1 MKKALALHYLT
12 CGMLT
17 LVRSG
22 GAKSMWQNMMHVGR
36 SLCCFGYLPMDGG
49 NAFRRSWVILMASA
63 VMPHPEQGSMYWQ
76 TPSPHRS
83 DKQPIMHG

>member
-22 GAKSMWQNMMHVGR
+22 GAKSMWQNMVHVGR
-36 SLCCFGYLPMDGG
+36 SLCCFGYLPMNEGI
-49 NAFRRSWVILMASA
+49 ALC
-63 VMPHPEQGSMYWQ
+63 
-76 TPSPHRS
+76 
-83 DKQPIMHG
+83 